1 MKQILTLG
9 LVMILSVAAFAQKNV
24 TQFLGIPVD
33 GTKAAM
39 MQKLKAKGYTYNAKL
54 DCLEGEFNGRDVT
67 LHIVTN
73 NNKVWRIMVSDAYP
87 TRNEADIRVRFN
99 TLCRQFSKNGKYMPV
114 DITGEFEISED
125 EDISIQMSL
134 YNKRYEAAYYQVT
147 EADKDTT
154 GMQEWLLN
162 KVFENYGAEKWKS
175 MSETDQQTAG
185 IKIAMEWLLEKVA
198 KKSVWFMISE
208 QYGRYSINLY
218 YDNEYNH
225 SNGEDL

>member
-1 MKQILTLG
+1 MKQIVTLG
-9 LVMILSVAAFAQKNV
+9 LAMIIAFATSAQKNV

-33 GTKAAM
+33 GTKTAM

-54 DCLEGEFNGRDVT
+54 DCMEGEFNGRNVT

-73 NNKVWRIMVSDAYP
+73 NSKVWRIMVSDAYP
-87 TRNEADIRVRFN
+87 TRNETDIRIRFN
-99 TLCRQFSKNGKYMPV
+99 KLCSQFSKNGKYMPAN
-114 DITGEFEISED
+114 ITGEFEIGED

-134 YNKRYEAAYYQVT
+134 YNKRYEAAYYQIT

-154 GMQEWLLN
+154 GIQEWYIDRIL
-162 KVFENYGAEKWKS
+162 KEYGEEEWES
-175 MSETDQQTAG
+175 MSETEKQMASMNMAFDY
-185 IKIAMEWLLEKVA
+185 MLEKVI

-208 QYGRYSINLY
+208 QYGLYVINMF